1 LPKSPP
7 GEWAARLPS
16 AGITAFIVYI
26 FCVRARSACVQ
37 TWEDDMKLPRRQ
49 FLPLAAGAAALPAA
63 SRIERAQAYPSPPV
77 RIVVGFPAG
86 GVNDT
91 WARLFAQST
100 ANSLLV
106 LSILVLSTAIEPAH
120 AQKRPKGANPPS
132 NAATAECFKK
142 NGAAYDASRN
152 RWILHLGEEGTFR
165 LDAVRKCISEATGVP
180 AGGIR
185 IREVPA
191 SRLNQ

>member
-63 SRIERAQAYPSPPV
+63 SRIERTQAYPSRPV
-77 RIVVGFPAG
+77 RIG

-91 WARLFAQST
+91 WARLFAQAT

-120 AQKRPKGANPPS
+120 AQKKPKGANPPS
-132 NAATAECFKK
+132 SSASAECFKK
-142 NGAAYDASRN
+142 NGARYDASRN
-152 RWILHLGEEGTFR
+152 RWILDLGEDGTFR
-165 LDAVRKCISEATGVP
+165 LDAVRKCISAATGAP
-180 AGGIR
+180 AGGIQ